1 MTLLMLYKMLPTSW
15 KQVPVFGIKVSI
27 TARLPVGCR
36 YPQPNAAG
44 LRREPIES
52 IYLLEPLL
60 ALSNLPSP

>member
-1 MTLLMLYKMLPTSW
+1 MTLLMLHKMLPTSW
-15 KQVPVFGIKVSI
+15 KQILAFGIEVSI
-27 TARLPVGCR
+27 TARLLVGCR

-60 ALSNLPSP
+60 ALSTLPNS